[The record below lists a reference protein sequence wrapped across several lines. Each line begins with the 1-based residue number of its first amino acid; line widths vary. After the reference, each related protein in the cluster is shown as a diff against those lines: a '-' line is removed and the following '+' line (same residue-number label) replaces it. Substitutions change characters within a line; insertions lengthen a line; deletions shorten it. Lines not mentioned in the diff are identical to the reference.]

1 MFTSNNNNK
10 KLLIAILASVIT
22 SMIFM
27 NTGNIAPAKAQGGG
41 NQTGGTVVRDS
52 ITLHLSGYII
62 PGESFIHLYDSS
74 PYQIV
79 NGHVAAKIPCDDD
92 SNSILTIL
100 TGSAPVFQPAELEL
114 IQNLSAPG
122 ELCLYH
128 VDLPQPGVN
137 VTTDLA
143 IQNPTDSAVDFP
155 ETSTVVVGI
164 NEIMPGAEEHG

>member
-1 MFTSNNNNK
+1 VQNK
-10 KLLIAILASVIT
+10 KSLIAILASVIT

-27 NTGNIAPAKAQGGG
+27 NTGNIAPATSQEP
-41 NQTGGTVVRDS
+41 TGTVVRDS
-52 ITLHLSGYII
+52 ITLLLSNQVI

-92 SNSILTIL
+92 SNSTLTIL
-100 TGSAPVFQPAELEL
+100 TGSAPAFQPAELEL
-114 IQNLSAPG
+114 INGNLSTPG

-137 VTTDLA
+137 VTTDIA

-164 NEIMPGAEEHG
+164 NEIMPGTEEHGQDVG

>member
-1 MFTSNNNNK
+1 VQNK
-10 KLLIAILASVIT
+10 KSLIAILASVIT

-27 NTGNIAPAKAQGGG
+27 NTGNIAPATAQEP
-41 NQTGGTVVRDS
+41 TGTVVRDS
-52 ITLHLSGYII
+52 VTLLLSGQTI
-62 PGESFIHLYDSS
+62 PGESLIHLYDST

-92 SNSILTIL
+92 SNSTLTIL

-114 IQNLSAPG
+114 IQNLSTPG

-164 NEIMPGAEEHG
+164 NEIMPGAEEHAGTEEQG